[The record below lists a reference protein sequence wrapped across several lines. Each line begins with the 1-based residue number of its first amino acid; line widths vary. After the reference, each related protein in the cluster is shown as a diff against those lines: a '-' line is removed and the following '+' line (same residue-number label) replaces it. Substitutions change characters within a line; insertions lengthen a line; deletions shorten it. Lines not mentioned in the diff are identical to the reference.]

1 VRGSRL
7 SASAGKIDSK
17 QEQRLAKKEKY
28 LVGLDI
34 GSTKTCALIAE
45 IADEQVKFLALG
57 AAESKGLRKGL
68 IVNLD
73 STVSSIRR
81 AVEEAESVANVPVD
95 SAVIGVAGGHVRG
108 INSRGGIT
116 LGQRARDIERDD
128 VRRAID
134 AARNITLPDDREVLH
149 VLPHEF
155 IVDAQDGIR
164 DAIGMVGQKL
174 SVNVHLVTSSVA
186 ATQNL
191 VTAAN
196 KAGILINDTVLEPLA
211 SAESCLTQDE
221 RDLGCCLLDI
231 GGGTTELIV
240 YGGGVVR
247 HTGAVPVG
255 GDHFTNDLAVG
266 LRTPIPEA
274 EKIKRRH
281 GYAASSFL
289 KEGGA
294 IEIASVGDRPPR
306 NIFAHMLT
314 DIIEPRSMELLAL
327 IRDDLQRAG
336 LDGQIPAGFV
346 LAGGGAL
353 LRGLDELAEQAFHLP
368 VRIAEPKGLADLP
381 EQVAQPEY
389 ATVVGLVLYG
399 AKMRRS
405 APQRVGNL
413 VSKLKSMFAG
423 AS

>member
-1 VRGSRL
+1 
-7 SASAGKIDSK
+7 
-17 QEQRLAKKEKY
+17 LAKKDKY
-28 LVGLDI
+28 LIGLDI
-34 GSTKTCALIAE
+34 GSTKTSVLIAE
-45 IADEQVKFLALG
+45 IDDEQVRFLALG

-81 AVEEAESVANVPVD
+81 AVEEAEGVANVPVE
-95 SAVIGVAGGHVRG
+95 SAVIGVAGSHVRG
-108 INSRGGIT
+108 VNSRGGVT
-116 LGQRARDIERDD
+116 LGHRSRDIERED

-155 IVDAQDGIR
+155 LVDAQEGIR
-164 DAIGMVGQKL
+164 DPVGMVGQRL
-174 SVNVHLVTSSVA
+174 EANVHLVTSSVA

-196 KAGILINDTVLEPLA
+196 RAGILISDTVLEPLA
-211 SAESCLTQDE
+211 SAESSLTQDE
-221 RDLGCCLLDI
+221 REMGCCLLDI

-247 HTGAVPVG
+247 HTSAVAVG

-274 EKIKRRH
+274 ERIKRQN
-281 GYAASSFL
+281 
-289 KEGGA
+289 GA

-306 NIFAHMLT
+306 TIFSHMLT
-314 DIIEPRSMELLAL
+314 DIIEPRAQELLAL
-327 IRDDLQRAG
+327 IRDDLRRAG
-336 LDGQIPAGFV
+336 LDKQIPAGFV
-346 LAGGGAL
+346 LAGGAAKL
-353 LRGLDELAEQAFHLP
+353 HGLIELAEQSFHLP
-368 VRIAEPKGLADLP
+368 MRIAEPKGLSDLP

-389 ATVVGLVLYG
+389 ATVVGLVMYG
-399 AKMRRS
+399 AKARRS
-405 APQRVGNL
+405 APQRSGNL

>member
-1 VRGSRL
+1 M
-7 SASAGKIDSK
+7 
-17 QEQRLAKKEKY
+17 AKKDKY

-34 GSTKTCALIAE
+34 GSTKTSVLIAE
-45 IADEQVKFLALG
+45 IDGELVKFLALG

-73 STVSSIRR
+73 SAVSSIRR
-81 AVEEAESVANVPVD
+81 AVEEAESVANVPVEE
-95 SAVIGVAGGHVRG
+95 ALIGVAGSHVRG
-108 INSRGGIT
+108 VNSRAGIT
-116 LGQRARDIERDD
+116 LGHRPRDIERDD
-128 VRRAID
+128 VRRAVD
-134 AARNITLPDDREVLH
+134 AARNITLPEDREVLH

-155 IVDAQDGIR
+155 RVDAQDGIR
-164 DAIGMVGQKL
+164 DAIGMVGQRL
-174 SVNVHLVTSSVA
+174 EANVHLVTSSVA

-196 KAGILINDTVLEPLA
+196 RAGILISDTILEPLA
-211 SAESCLTQDE
+211 SAESSLTQDE

-231 GGGTTELIV
+231 GGGTTEVIV

-247 HTGAVPVG
+247 HTSAVAIG
-255 GDHFTNDLAVG
+255 GDHFANDLAVG

-274 EKIKRRH
+274 ERIKRRH
-281 GYAASSFL
+281 GCASSGFM
-289 KEGGA
+289 KADGP

-306 NIFAHMLT
+306 TIFAHMLT
-314 DIIEPRSMELLAL
+314 DIIEPRAMELLAL
-327 IRDDLQRAG
+327 IRDDLHRAG

-346 LAGGGAL
+346 MAGGGARL
-353 LRGLDELAEQAFHLP
+353 HGLDELAEQSFHLP
-368 VRIAEPKGLADLP
+368 VRVAEPKGLADLP

-399 AKMRRS
+399 AKVRRS
-405 APQRVGNL
+405 SPQRAGNL

>member
-1 VRGSRL
+1 M
-7 SASAGKIDSK
+7 SK
-17 QEQRLAKKEKY
+17 KDRY
-28 LVGLDI
+28 IIGLDV

-45 IADEQVKFLALG
+45 VDGEQVKFLALG

-81 AVEEAESVANVPVD
+81 AVEEAEGVANVPVEA
-95 SAVIGVAGGHVRG
+95 AVIGVAGGHVRG
-108 INSRGGIT
+108 VNSRGGVT
-116 LGQRARDIERDD
+116 LGNRARDIERDD
-128 VRRAID
+128 VRRAVD
-134 AARNITLPDDREVLH
+134 AARNITLPEDREVLH

-155 IVDAQDGIR
+155 MVDAQDGIR
-164 DAIGMVGQKL
+164 DAIGMVGQRL
-174 SVNVHLVTSSVA
+174 EANVHLVTSSSA

-196 KAGILINDTVLEPLA
+196 RAGILVNDTVLEPLA
-211 SAESCLTQDE
+211 SAEACLTQDE

-247 HTGAVPVG
+247 HTSAVPVG

-266 LRTPIPEA
+266 LRTPTPEA

-281 GYAASSFL
+281 GCAASSL
-289 KEGGA
+289 LHEDA
-294 IEIASVGDRPPR
+294 SIEIASVGDRPPR
-306 NIFAHMLT
+306 TIFARMLT
-314 DIIEPRSMELLAL
+314 DIIEPRAMELLAL

-346 LAGGGAL
+346 LAGGGARLNGL
-353 LRGLDELAEQAFHLP
+353 LDLAEQSFHLP

-389 ATVVGLVLYG
+389 AAVVGLVMYG
-399 AKMRRS
+399 AKTRRN
-405 APQRVGNL
+405 APQRAGNL

>member
-1 VRGSRL
+1 
-7 SASAGKIDSK
+7 
-17 QEQRLAKKEKY
+17 LAKKDKY

-34 GSTKTCALIAE
+34 GSTKTCALLAE
-45 IADEQVKFLALG
+45 MDGEQVRFLALG

-81 AVEEAESVANVPVD
+81 AVEEAEGVANVPVE

-108 INSRGGIT
+108 VNSRGGVS
-116 LGQRARDIERDD
+116 LGPRSRDIERED

-134 AARNITLPDDREVLH
+134 NARNISMPEDREVLH

-155 IVDAQDGIR
+155 LVDAQEGIR
-164 DAIGMVGQKL
+164 DPIGMVGQKL
-174 SVNVHLVTSSVA
+174 EANVHIVTASSS

-196 KAGILINDTVLEPLA
+196 KAGILISDTVLEPLA
-211 SAESCLTQDE
+211 SADACLTQDE
-221 RDLGCCLLDI
+221 KDLGCCLLDT
-231 GGGTTELIV
+231 GGGTTELVV

-247 HTGAVPVG
+247 HTGVVGIG

-274 EKIKRRH
+274 ERIKRH
-281 GYAASSFL
+281 YGCVSSEL
-289 KEGGA
+289 LREDGP

-306 NIFAHMLT
+306 TIFAHMLT
-314 DIIEPRSMELLAL
+314 EIIEPRAQELIAL
-327 IRDDLQRAG
+327 IADDLRRAG
-336 LDGQIPAGFV
+336 VSKQMPAGFV
-346 LAGGGAL
+346 LAGGGAQLNGL
-353 LRGLDELAEQAFHLP
+353 LEMMEHTFHLP
-368 VRIAEPKGLADLP
+368 GRIAEPRGILDLP

-389 ATVVGLVLYG
+389 ATAVGLVLYA
-399 AKMRRS
+399 AKARRA
-405 APQRVGNL
+405 APPKGGNL
-413 VSKLKSMFAG
+413 VSKLRSMFAG
-423 AS
+423 A

>member
-1 VRGSRL
+1 L
-7 SASAGKIDSK
+7 SKRD
-17 QEQRLAKKEKY
+17 KY
-28 LVGLDI
+28 VIGLDI

-45 IADEQVKFLALG
+45 IDAEQVKFLGLG

-81 AVEEAESVANVPVD
+81 AVEEAESVANVPVE
-95 SAVIGVAGGHVRG
+95 SAVIGVAGNHVRG
-108 INSRGGIT
+108 VNSRGGIT
-116 LGQRARDIERDD
+116 LGPRPRDIERED

-134 AARNITLPDDREVLH
+134 AARNISLPEDREVLH

-155 IVDAQDGIR
+155 RVDAQEGIR
-164 DAIGMVGQKL
+164 DAIGMVGHRL
-174 SVNVHLVTSSVA
+174 EANVHVVTSSVA

-196 KAGILINDTVLEPLA
+196 KAGILISDTVLEPLA

-231 GGGTTELIV
+231 GGGTTEVIV

-247 HTGAVPVG
+247 HTSAVPIG

-274 EKIKRRH
+274 EKIKRRN
-281 GYAASSFL
+281 GCASSAL
-289 KEGGA
+289 LREDGA

-306 NIFAHMLT
+306 TIFARMLT
-314 DIIEPRSMELLAL
+314 DIIEPRAMELLAM
-327 IRDDLQRAG
+327 IRDDLRRAG
-336 LDGQIPAGFV
+336 LETQIPAGFV
-346 LAGGGAL
+346 LCGGGARL
-353 LRGLDELAEQAFHLP
+353 HGFDELIEQSLHLP

-381 EQVAQPEY
+381 ELVAQPEY
-389 ATVVGLVLYG
+389 ATVIGLVMYG
-399 AKMRRS
+399 ARARRNT
-405 APQRVGNL
+405 PQRAGNL
-413 VSKLKSMFAG
+413 VSKLKAMFAG

>member
-1 VRGSRL
+1 
-7 SASAGKIDSK
+7 
-17 QEQRLAKKEKY
+17 LAKKDKY
-28 LVGLDI
+28 LVGLDV
-34 GSTKTCALIAE
+34 GSSKTCALIAE
-45 IADEQVKFLALG
+45 IDEEQVRFLALG

-81 AVEEAESVANVPVD
+81 AVEEAE
-95 SAVIGVAGGHVRG
+95 GVAGVPVESALVGVAGAHVRG
-108 INSRGGIT
+108 VNSRGGVT
-116 LGQRARDIERDD
+116 LGHRARDIERDD

-134 AARNITLPDDREVLH
+134 AARNITLPEDREVLH

-155 IVDAQDGIR
+155 IVDAQVGIR
-164 DAIGMVGQKL
+164 DAIGMVGQK
-174 SVNVHLVTSSVA
+174 VEANVHLVTSSVA

-196 KAGILINDTVLEPLA
+196 RAGILISDTVLEPLA

-221 RDLGCCLLDI
+221 RELGCCLLDI
-231 GGGTTELIV
+231 GGGTTEVIV

-247 HTGAVPVG
+247 HTSAVPVG

-274 EKIKRRH
+274 EKIKRRY
-281 GYAASSFL
+281 GCVSASFL
-289 KEGGA
+289 QEDGA

-306 NIFAHMLT
+306 TIFARMLT
-314 DIIEPRSMELLAL
+314 DIIEPRALELLSL

-336 LDGQIPAGFV
+336 LTGQIPAGLV
-346 LAGGGAL
+346 LAGGGAR
-353 LRGLDELAEQAFHLP
+353 LRGLDEMAEHGFHLP

-381 EQVAQPEY
+381 ELVAQPEY
-389 ATVVGLVLYG
+389 ATVVGLVMYG
-399 AKMRRS
+399 AKARRT
-405 APQRVGNL
+405 APQRAGNL
-413 VSKLKSMFAG
+413 VSKLKAMFAG

>member
-1 VRGSRL
+1 L
-7 SASAGKIDSK
+7 S
-17 QEQRLAKKEKY
+17 KKDRY
-28 LVGLDI
+28 IIGLDV

-45 IADEQVKFLALG
+45 VDEEQVKFLALG

-81 AVEEAESVANVPVD
+81 AVEEAEGVANVPVE

-108 INSRGGIT
+108 VNSRGGVT
-116 LGQRARDIERDD
+116 LGHRARDVERDD

-134 AARNITLPDDREVLH
+134 AARNITLPEDREVLH

-155 IVDAQDGIR
+155 TVDAQDGIR
-164 DAIGMVGQKL
+164 DAVGMVGQRL
-174 SVNVHLVTSSVA
+174 EANVHLVTSSIA

-196 KAGILINDTVLEPLA
+196 RAGILVHDTVLEPLA

-221 RDLGCCLLDI
+221 RELGCCLLDI

-247 HTGAVPVG
+247 HTSAVPVG

-274 EKIKRRH
+274 ERIKRRH
-281 GYAASSFL
+281 GYAASSL
-289 KEGGA
+289 LHEDTS

-306 NIFAHMLT
+306 VIFAHMLT

-346 LAGGGAL
+346 LAGGGARL
-353 LRGLDELAEQAFHLP
+353 NGLVDLAEDSFHLP

-389 ATVVGLVLYG
+389 ATVVGLVMYG
-399 AKMRRS
+399 AKTRRN
-405 APQRVGNL
+405 ATQRAGNL

>member
-1 VRGSRL
+1 M
-7 SASAGKIDSK
+7 
-17 QEQRLAKKEKY
+17 AKKDKY

-34 GSTKTCALIAE
+34 GSTKTCVLLAE
-45 IADEQVKFLALG
+45 YENEQVRFLALG

-81 AVEEAESVANVPVD
+81 AVEEAEGVANVPVE

-108 INSRGGIT
+108 VNSRGGVP
-116 LGQRARDIERDD
+116 LGPRARDIERDD
-128 VRRAID
+128 LRRAID
-134 AARNITLPDDREVLH
+134 TARNISLPADREVLH

-164 DAIGMVGQKL
+164 DPVGMVGQRL
-174 SVNVHLVTSSVA
+174 EANVHIVTSSIA

-211 SAESCLTQDE
+211 AAEACLTQDE

-247 HTGAVPVG
+247 HTSAVAIG

-274 EKIKRRH
+274 ERIKRDH
-281 GYAASSFL
+281 GCAAAYLLRDDGS
-289 KEGGA
+289 

-306 NIFAHMLT
+306 TIFAHMLT
-314 DIIEPRSMELLAL
+314 DIIEPRGQELLAL
-327 IRDDLQRAG
+327 IADDLRRAG
-336 LDGQIPAGFV
+336 LDKQIPAGFV
-346 LAGGGAL
+346 LTGGGARL
-353 LRGLDELAEQAFHLP
+353 NGLVEVTEHGFHLP
-368 VRIAEPKGLADLP
+368 VRIGEPKGIADLP

-389 ATVVGLVLYG
+389 ATAIGLVLYA
-399 AKMRRS
+399 AKARRT
-405 APQRVGNL
+405 APPRSGNL
-413 VSKLKSMFAG
+413 VSKLRSMFAG
-423 AS
+423 A

>member
-1 VRGSRL
+1 
-7 SASAGKIDSK
+7 
-17 QEQRLAKKEKY
+17 LAKKDKY

-34 GSTKTCALIAE
+34 GSTKTCVLISE
-45 IADEQVKFLALG
+45 VEGELIKFLALG

-73 STVSSIRR
+73 ATVSSIRR
-81 AVEEAESVANVPVD
+81 AVEEAESVANVPVEE
-95 SAVIGVAGGHVRG
+95 SLIGVAGSHVRG
-108 INSRGGIT
+108 LNSRAGVA

-128 VRRAID
+128 VRRAVD
-134 AARNITLPDDREVLH
+134 AARNISLPEDREVLH

-155 IVDAQDGIR
+155 IVDAQHGIR
-164 DAIGMVGQKL
+164 DAIGMVGQQL
-174 SVNVHLVTSSVA
+174 EANVHVVTSSVA

-196 KAGILINDTVLEPLA
+196 KAGILISDTVLEPLA

-231 GGGTTELIV
+231 GGGTAELIV

-247 HTGAVPVG
+247 HTSAVAIG

-274 EKIKRRH
+274 ERIKRRH
-281 GYAASSFL
+281 GCAASEFMR
-289 KEGGA
+289 EDGA

-306 NIFAHMLT
+306 TVFAHMLT
-314 DIIEPRSMELLAL
+314 DIIEPRAMELLSL
-327 IRDDLQRAG
+327 IRDDLQRTG
-336 LDGQIPAGFV
+336 LLGQIPAGFV
-346 LAGGGAL
+346 LAGGGARL
-353 LRGLDELAEQAFHLP
+353 HGLDELAEHSFHLP

-399 AKMRRS
+399 AKTRRS
-405 APQRVGNL
+405 ASHRPGNF
-413 VSKLKSMFAG
+413 VSKLKAMFAG

>member
-1 VRGSRL
+1 M
-7 SASAGKIDSK
+7 
-17 QEQRLAKKEKY
+17 AKKDKY

-34 GSTKTCALIAE
+34 GSTKTSVLIAE
-45 IADEQVKFLALG
+45 TECEAVKFLALG

-81 AVEEAESVANVPVD
+81 AVEEAESVANVPVEE
-95 SAVIGVAGGHVRG
+95 ALIGVAGSHVRG
-108 INSRGGIT
+108 VNSRAGIS
-116 LGQRARDIERDD
+116 LGPRPRDIERED
-128 VRRAID
+128 VRRSVD
-134 AARNITLPDDREVLH
+134 AARNISLPEDREVLH

-155 IVDAQDGIR
+155 IVDAQAGIH
-164 DAIGMVGQKL
+164 DAIGMVGQRL
-174 SVNVHLVTSSVA
+174 EANVHVVTSSVA

-196 KAGILINDTVLEPLA
+196 KAGILISDTVLEPLA

-247 HTGAVPVG
+247 YTGAVPVG

-266 LRTPIPEA
+266 LRTPVPEA
-274 EKIKRRH
+274 ERIKRHH
-281 GYAASSFL
+281 GCAASVFMR
-289 KEGGA
+289 GNGA

-306 NIFAHMLT
+306 SIFAHALT
-314 DIIEPRSMELLAL
+314 DIIEPRAMEFLSL
-327 IRDDLQRAG
+327 IRDDMQRAG
-336 LDGQIPAGFV
+336 LDGQVPAGFI
-346 LAGGGAL
+346 LAGGGARL
-353 LRGLDELAEQAFHLP
+353 HGLDELTERFFHLP

-399 AKMRRS
+399 AKARRF
-405 APQRVGNL
+405 APSRGGNL
-413 VSKLKSMFAG
+413 VTKLKSMFAG

>member
-1 VRGSRL
+1 M
-7 SASAGKIDSK
+7 
-17 QEQRLAKKEKY
+17 AKKDRY
-28 LVGLDI
+28 IIGLDV
-34 GSTKTCALIAE
+34 GSTKTSALIAE
-45 IADEQVKFLALG
+45 IDGDLVKFLALG

-81 AVEEAESVANVPVD
+81 AVEEAEGVANVPVE

-108 INSRGGIT
+108 VNSRGGIT
-116 LGQRARDIERDD
+116 LGNRARDIERDD
-128 VRRAID
+128 IRRAVD
-134 AARNITLPDDREVLH
+134 AARNITLPEDREVLH

-155 IVDAQDGIR
+155 MVDAQDGIR
-164 DAIGMVGQKL
+164 DAVGMVGQRL
-174 SVNVHLVTSSVA
+174 EANVHLVTSSIA

-196 KAGILINDTVLEPLA
+196 RAGILVSDTVLEPLA
-211 SAESCLTQDE
+211 SAEACLTQDE

-247 HTGAVPVG
+247 HTSAVPVG

-281 GYAASSFL
+281 GCAASSL
-289 KEGGA
+289 LHEDTS

-306 NIFAHMLT
+306 TIFARMLT
-314 DIIEPRSMELLAL
+314 DIIEPRAMEFLAL
-327 IRDDLQRAG
+327 IREDLQRAG
-336 LDGQIPAGFV
+336 LVGQIPAGFI
-346 LAGGGAL
+346 LAGGGARL
-353 LRGLDELAEQAFHLP
+353 NGLVDIAEQSFHLP

-389 ATVVGLVLYG
+389 ATVVGLVIYG
-399 AKMRRS
+399 AKTRRNAS
-405 APQRVGNL
+405 QRSGNL